1 MKRTVC
7 LVIVAVLL
15 VCLCSCGSD
24 VSDYAKRHGQISVE
38 IVEDYLAGNI
48 SYDEADR
55 KLDSQ
60 VDSMERY
67 IAEVKEE
74 TGRTP
79 FDDSNVRYCILI
91 CSLAITTH
99 YLGGD
104 SKANIEEKLKDL
116 KKAIK

>member
-1 MKRTVC
+1 MRKSISV
-7 LVIVAVLL
+7 LLVAVLVL
-15 VCLCSCGSD
+15 SLCSCGSD

-60 VDSMERY
+60 VDSMDRY
-67 IAEVKEE
+67 IAEVEEE

-79 FDDSNVRYCILI
+79 FDDSHVRYCIYF
-91 CSLAITTH
+91 CSLAITLH